1 MPIDEKRK
9 DDAFMRGLV
18 ITSFLSA
25 VIGVGG
31 WLYTVIIIQSD
42 VNFLKAE
49 QKRTAEYYSLVIE
62 LKTVLKEL
70 GPVIRET
77 NGLVREFGKEQASRT
92 STIKR
97 SNKHIDDARI
107 HRYRYGK

>member
-1 MPIDEKRK
+1 MTEKAKRK

-18 ITSFLSA
+18 VTSFLSA

-77 NGLVREFGKEQASRT
+77 NVLVRDFGKEQSAT
-92 STIKR
+92 TNTIKR
-97 SNKHIDDARI
+97 SNKHIDNPRI
-107 HRYRYGK
+107 HNYGRKR